1 MCKQHAQCMTFKIYV
16 RTWYRSE
23 ASMQRTRNNLRR
35 FLQFKQTYKY
45 CPPIPNKPTLQAP
58 NLWKYDFSFNIFWVL
73 TIVLTVLEKGHILA
87 LFRIHFGVHS
97 CSFSA
102 NEKRI
107 KKESL
112 CISGSQPMSAS
123 SRKFTVRVLR
133 KQFSFN
139 LFQGRPRYASTRVF
153 FGGALCFDL
162 VFLKLPKVHQF
173 NVCVAFLMI
182 LFLWQLA
189 SN

>member
-35 FLQFKQTYKY
+35 FLQLKQTY

-73 TIVLTVLEKGHILA
+73 TVLQKGHVLA

-102 NEKRI
+102 NAKRI

-112 CISGSQPMSAS
+112 CISGSQPP
-123 SRKFTVRVLR
+123 RKFTVRVLR
-133 KQFSFN
+133 KLFSFN
-139 LFQGRPRYASTRVF
+139 LFQGRARYASTGVF
-153 FGGALCFDL
+153 FWGALCFDL

>member
-35 FLQFKQTYKY
+35 FLQLKQTY

-73 TIVLTVLEKGHILA
+73 TVLEKGHVLA

-102 NEKRI
+102 NAKRI

-112 CISGSQPMSAS
+112 CISGSQPLLGN
-123 SRKFTVRVLR
+123 SRSVCCESYLVSICSKDVRGMR
-133 KQFSFN
+133 A
-139 LFQGRPRYASTRVF
+139 PEYF
-153 FGGALCFDL
+153 FGGPYVL
-162 VFLKLPKVHQF
+162 
-173 NVCVAFLMI
+173 I
-182 LFLWQLA
+182 
-189 SN
+189 